1 MIHSE
6 VARSGGVPSLFIN
19 GREVPAMAYVT
30 YFDEEGCFRSFREA
44 GYRLFSLAV
53 YFGDR
58 GINSVTGISPFSPG
72 IFSRRGEADFSPF
85 DRAVQ
90 RILREVPDALI
101 FPRINMSLPAWWEEE
116 NPEECNDSGVGG
128 GPRRCCFSSRKW
140 RETTREFLRRFLSH
154 VSGSSFRDHLF
165 GYQLADGNTEE
176 WFSYD
181 QTGSIGPAARSEFA
195 RRYPGTS
202 DDAAFRRYL
211 SEAAAEAIAEFASVA
226 KAETG
231 RRLVI
236 GSFYGYTF
244 EVPFWQSNHHA
255 LKILLECPDLDF
267 ICSPASYIT
276 RRSPEKGWPYMLPV
290 DSLKLHGKLYFVEYD
305 TRTFRTRLLRESHP
319 EICRENTYDSP
330 VWKGP
335 STEAASLGIL
345 RMNFAQQLTGGH
357 ASWWFD
363 MWGGW
368 FDSPGI
374 MREMKLFRTI
384 AESTLKDPRR
394 ESVAECAAWI
404 DETSFAQ
411 TDSPVS
417 SCCSGGRIAI
427 VQSGIP
433 FDFYLMSD
441 FDRTVERYRAALFFL
456 PVPTPEAERAIA
468 VCRTKGIPVLILSPE
483 VPVTAEKIRDFCVR
497 SGIHCYN
504 PDGDAVFVSRS
515 YLAVH
520 AAYRGEHPVI
530 LPNVRR
536 ILPRI
541 PAGEAVVSDRITLF
555 LESGDTALFQLQ
567 DEEDN
572 RISSTQTRSKSE

>member
-1 MIHSE
+1 
-6 VARSGGVPSLFIN
+6 
-19 GREVPAMAYVT
+19 
-30 YFDEEGCFRSFREA
+30 
-44 GYRLFSLAV
+44 
-53 YFGDR
+53 
-58 GINSVTGISPFSPG
+58 
-72 IFSRRGEADFSPF
+72 
-85 DRAVQ
+85 
-90 RILREVPDALI
+90 
-101 FPRINMSLPAWWEEE
+101 
-116 NPEECNDSGVGG
+116 
-128 GPRRCCFSSRKW
+128 
-140 RETTREFLRRFLSH
+140 
-154 VSGSSFRDHLF
+154 
-165 GYQLADGNTEE
+165 
-176 WFSYD
+176 
-181 QTGSIGPAARSEFA
+181 
-195 RRYPGTS
+195 
-202 DDAAFRRYL
+202 
-211 SEAAAEAIAEFASVA
+211 
-226 KAETG
+226 
-231 RRLVI
+231 
-236 GSFYGYTF
+236 
-244 EVPFWQSNHHA
+244 
-255 LKILLECPDLDF
+255 
-267 ICSPASYIT
+267 
-276 RRSPEKGWPYMLPV
+276 MLPV

-384 AESTLKDPRR
+384 AESALKEPRR

-404 DETSFAQ
+404 DETCFAQ

-417 SCCSGGRIAI
+417 ACCSGGRIAI

-572 RISSTQTRSKSE
+572 PTSSTQTRSKSE